1 MMRRTLKN
9 MLFAMGCMLLSSTMA
24 CADNSKPLQK
34 RDLPATVQTLLAT
47 HFNQQRIAH
56 ASRETGIGDNDYDVV
71 LQNGTKLEFDEKG
84 NWTEIDCKRG
94 KVPAALIPQKI
105 RAHVQ
110 NTYPGQ
116 YITKIER
123 QRKCYEV
130 ELSSGIELTF
140 SKQFK
145 LVDVD

>member
-47 HFNQQRIAH
+47 HFNQQRIAY

-71 LQNGTKLEFDEKG
+71 LQNGTKLEFDKKG

-94 KVPAALIPQKI
+94 KVPA
-105 RAHVQ
+105 VQ

-123 QRKCYEV
+123 QRKYYEV
-130 ELSSGIELTF
+130 ELSNGIELTF